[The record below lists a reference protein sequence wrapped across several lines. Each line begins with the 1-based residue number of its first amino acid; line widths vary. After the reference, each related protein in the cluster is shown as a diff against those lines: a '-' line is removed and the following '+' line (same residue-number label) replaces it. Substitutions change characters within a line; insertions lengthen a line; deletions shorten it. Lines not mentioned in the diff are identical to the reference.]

1 MKQKRNKRPSIATS
15 VMSITQLAAF
25 LIKKLRKERGM
36 TGSELAQIMDMS
48 QQQISR
54 YERAITELTL
64 EQTEKFA
71 LVFDMT
77 IWQFMDEIYLCQYV
91 QLREIGHAHSN
102 KIVLL
107 EGNIDRYFKNN
118 ELKVENKINQNE
130 I

>member
-91 QLREIGHAHSN
+91 QLREIGHTHSN
-102 KIVLL
+102 KIVSL

-118 ELKVENKINQNE
+118 ELKVENKINPNE